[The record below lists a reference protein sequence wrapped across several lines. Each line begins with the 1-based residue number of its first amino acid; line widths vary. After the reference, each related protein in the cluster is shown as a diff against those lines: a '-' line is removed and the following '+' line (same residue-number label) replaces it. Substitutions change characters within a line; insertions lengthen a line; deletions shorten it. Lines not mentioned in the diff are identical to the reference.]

1 MIRRWSWVLAI
12 GLGLGAVPLAA
23 TAYAAGEEAPKGGG
37 PEQQKPQQEK
47 VSIEDVPEPARA
59 AIMREAKDGKIDEI
73 QLSTRE
79 GRSVYDVKIEPK
91 GGGPQLEIQVSPSGE
106 VVHRTTPAEKK
117 REEQKKEERELQR
130 EHQRERQEQRQQQQ

>member
-12 GLGLGAVPLAA
+12 GLGLGAVPLAT

-37 PEQQKPQQEK
+37 PEQQQQQKPQQEK

-59 AIMREAKDGKIDEI
+59 AIMREAKDGKVDEI
-73 QLSTRE
+73 QLNTRE
-79 GRSVYDVKIEPK
+79 GRSVYDVKIDPK

-106 VVHRTTPAEKK
+106 VVHRTTPAEKERK
-117 REEQKKEERELQR
+117 EQKKEQREQQK
-130 EHQRERQEQRQQQQ
+130 EHQRELQQ